1 MIVEATQPQVRSILG
16 AMCRVAAPPSPADR
30 AAIQAAYRYVF
41 RGTDPLDVDALTPT
55 SPEELARALPDPGV
69 AQSAVRFLAVMALV
83 DGRLDEGKI
92 ALVERYAS
100 RARHPRALPA
110 PARRGRGGAPRV
122 GGHGH
127 DAPERPEHSP
137 GSPGIPPTSRRS
149 SCPMPAP
156 TPIPRSARRYQALA
170 DLADGTFG
178 RAFWAHYHKN
188 GYAFPGEEQGLNEKF
203 ATPQTRR
210 DSTHVLTGYD
220 TTPRGEVLVSTFT
233 AAMHRQEPM
242 SGHILPVI
250 FSWHLGIQLNAVAKS
265 ATGALDPEAFWLAWA
280 RGAAVNTD
288 TFAPAW
294 DFWAVVP
301 SPWPTS
307 DGVTPSRRSI
317 PPPTRH
323 WHCSDRKDRRSVR
336 HTARRHRD
344 RDDDAA
350 APLAPTVRRGGADGE
365 RAVVDL
371 GHPPSER
378 QTETDAPR
386 RLASGARRARA
397 PKRGANRDV
406 TAIERLRHA
415 LPLLG
420 RDTRRPHR

>member
-1 MIVEATQPQVRSILG
+1 MIVEATQAQVRSILG

-55 SPEELARALPDPGV
+55 SPEELARALPDPGL

-100 RARHPRALPA
+100 ALGIHEHYLRQLAEAAAGHLDWVGRDMMRQNVRSIPGLAWNPA
-110 PARRGRGGAPRV
+110 DVTAIFLPYAGAHADPALAG
-122 GGHGH
+122 
-127 DAPERPEHSP
+127 
-137 GSPGIPPTSRRS
+137 
-149 SCPMPAP
+149 
-156 TPIPRSARRYQALA
+156 RYQALA
-170 DLADGTFG
+170 DLADGSFG

-203 ATPQTRR
+203 ATPH

-220 TTPRGEVLVSTFT
+220 TTPHGEVLVSTFT

-294 DFWAVVP
+294 DFWAVVAE
-301 SPWPTS
+301 PWPTS
-307 DGVTPSRRSI
+307 EGVTRSRRSI

-323 WHCSDRKDRRSVR
+323 WHSSVR
-336 HTARRHRD
+336 RIGAQFDARPG
-344 RDDDAA
+344 DAGIVMTTRQPRSRPPSVEA
-350 APLAPTVRRGGADGE
+350 GPIASAPSCTSATRRASVSPRPTPRGGSPPAPGVRALGGE
-365 RAVVDL
+365 RT
-371 GHPPSER
+371 S
-378 QTETDAPR
+378 
-386 RLASGARRARA
+386 
-397 PKRGANRDV
+397 
-406 TAIERLRHA
+406 LR
-415 LPLLG
+415 
-420 RDTRRPHR
+420 